1 MMKTVVQAFF
11 CSLFIHIL
19 FIFIMYGWSYSKE
32 IFGKVKLGERYVAE
46 SHTDVLF
53 VFIGSPIVFI
63 VTSFLGIAIVSAFLI
78 RLTKKFLKARGVQE
92 N

>member
-1 MMKTVVQAFF
+1 MKTAVQAFF

-19 FIFIMYGWSYSKE
+19 FVFIMYGWSYIKE

-46 SHTDVLF
+46 SHTDVMF
-53 VFIGSPIVFI
+53 VFIGSPIVFL
-63 VTSFLGIAIVSAFLI
+63 VTSFFGIALVSAFII
-78 RLTKKFLKARGVQE
+78 RLTKKFLKTRGVQE

>member
-11 CSLFIHIL
+11 CSLVIHIL
-19 FIFIMYGWSYSKE
+19 FVFIMYGWSYIKE
-32 IFGKVKLGERYVAE
+32 VFGKVKLGERYLAE
-46 SHTDVLF
+46 SHTDVMF

-78 RLTKKFLKARGVQE
+78 RLTKKFLKTRSVEE

>member
-1 MMKTVVQAFF
+1 MLKTAVQAFF
-11 CSLFIHIL
+11 CSLVLHIL
-19 FIFIMYGWSYSKE
+19 FVFIMYGWSYIKE

-46 SHTDVLF
+46 SHTDVMF

-78 RLTKKFLKARGVQE
+78 RLTKKFLKTRGVEE

>member
-1 MMKTVVQAFF
+1 MLKTAVQAFF
-11 CSLFIHIL
+11 CSLVLHIL
-19 FIFIMYGWSYSKE
+19 FVFIMYGWSYIKE

-46 SHTDVLF
+46 SHTDVMF
-53 VFIGSPIVFI
+53 VFI

-78 RLTKKFLKARGVQE
+78 RLTKKFLKTRGVQE